1 MISSATKAPGSKKH
15 SAKSSWKSGKLEER
29 ELSMATLSYR
39 DAVGRALHDSMR
51 DEPRLLIIGQNL
63 TNHALK
69 ALVETYGAE
78 RVRDCSISESA
89 MVGMAVGAAMKGMKV
104 VVMIAYADIASVCH
118 MAIVQSAAKLHYLT
132 NGRLR
137 CPVIIRLPIA
147 RFRGHGPEG
156 NEVGVSWF
164 YNVPDLNIA
173 MPGSAGEA
181 YWNFR
186 EALARP
192 TPTLFFE
199 DRSLHT
205 RSGEVAENNFS
216 GKARITRSGDKL
228 SIIAAGRAAA
238 LAEDAA
244 DELAKVGHAGSIEVV
259 SLGFIKPLDKETIL
273 RSAANT
279 GRVLIIQDEPIRS
292 GYAPYVRCV
301 LDELPAGKLAAAPR
315 IIAGA
320 DQFLP
325 FWDERPFL
333 PSVESVMAA
342 AREVLKGA

>member
-1 MISSATKAPGSKKH
+1 MF
-15 SAKSSWKSGKLEER
+15 
-29 ELSMATLSYR
+29 TLNYR
-39 DAVGRALHDSMR
+39 DAVGKALQDSMR
-51 DEPRLLIIGQNL
+51 EEPRLMIIGQNL
-63 TNHALK
+63 TGHALK
-69 ALVETYGAE
+69 ALAETYGPE

-132 NGRLR
+132 NGRLN

-156 NEVGVSWF
+156 NEVGASWF

-173 MPGSAGEA
+173 MPGSSSEA

-186 EALARP
+186 EGLQRT

-199 DRSLHT
+199 DRSIHA
-205 RSGEVAENNFS
+205 RSGELAESNPA
-216 GKARITRSGDKL
+216 GKARITRSGDRL
-228 SIIAAGRAAA
+228 TIIAAGRAAA

-244 DELAKVGHAGSIEVV
+244 DELATQGNRGAVEVV
-259 SLGFIKPLDKETIL
+259 SLGFIKPLDTETVL
-273 RSAANT
+273 KAASKT
-279 GRVLIIQDEPIRS
+279 GRVMIVQDEPALS
-292 GYAPYVRCV
+292 GYAPHVRCV
-301 LDELPAGKLAAAPR
+301 LDKLPREKLALAPR
-315 IIAGA
+315 IVAGA

-333 PSVESVMAA
+333 PSVESVMEAA
-342 AREVLKGA
+342 KETLQKG

>member
-1 MISSATKAPGSKKH
+1 
-15 SAKSSWKSGKLEER
+15 
-29 ELSMATLSYR
+29 MAALSYR
-39 DAVGRALHDSMR
+39 DAVGKALQDSMR
-51 DEPRLLIIGQNL
+51 DEPRLFLIGQNL
-63 TNHALK
+63 AGHALRQL
-69 ALVETYGAE
+69 AETYGEA
-78 RVRDCSISESA
+78 RVRDTSISESA
-89 MVGMAVGAAMKGMKV
+89 MVGMAVGAAMKGMKA

-156 NEVGVSWF
+156 NEVGASWF
-164 YNVPDLNIA
+164 YNVPDLNLV
-173 MPGSAGEA
+173 MPGSPSEA

-186 EALARP
+186 EALNRP

-205 RSGEVAENNFS
+205 RTGEVAPENP
-216 GKARITRSGDKL
+216 GGRAHVTRSGRRL
-228 SIIAAGRAAA
+228 TIVGAGRAAA

-244 DELAKVGHAGSIEVV
+244 DALAKQGHGDAIEVV
-259 SLGFIKPLDKETIL
+259 SLGFIKPLDKATVLE
-273 RSAANT
+273 SAGKT
-279 GRVLIIQDEPIRS
+279 GRVLIVQDEPVWS
-292 GYAPYVRCV
+292 GYAPLVRCL
-301 LDELPAGKLAAAPR
+301 LDELPAAKLARPPR
-315 IIAGA
+315 ILAGA

-333 PSVESVMAA
+333 PSIESVVDAA
-342 AREVLKGA
+342 QQLIG

>member
-1 MISSATKAPGSKKH
+1 MTMSTIT
-15 SAKSSWKSGKLEER
+15 
-29 ELSMATLSYR
+29 YR
-39 DAVGRALHDSMR
+39 DAVGKALQDSMR
-51 DEPRLLIIGQNL
+51 DEPRLILIGQNIAA
-63 TNHALK
+63 HALK
-69 ALVETYGAE
+69 QLAATYGAE

-132 NGRLR
+132 HGRLS
-137 CPVIIRLPIA
+137 CPVIVRLPIA

-164 YNVPDLNIA
+164 YNVPDLNIT
-173 MPGSAGEA
+173 MPGSANEA

-186 EALARP
+186 EALQRP

-199 DRSLHT
+199 DRSIHA
-205 RSGEVAENNFS
+205 RAGEVAPSNH
-216 GKARITRSGDKL
+216 GGRAQITRVGERL
-228 SIIAAGRAAA
+228 TIIAAGRTAA

-244 DELAKVGHAGSIEVV
+244 DELAKQGGRGAVEVL
-259 SLGFIKPLDKETIL
+259 SLGFIKPLDRETIL
-273 RSAANT
+273 KAARKT
-279 GRVLIIQDEPIRS
+279 GKVLIVQDEPAWS
-292 GYAPYVRCV
+292 GYAPYLRCL
-301 LDELPAGKLAAAPR
+301 LDELPAGTLALPPR
-315 IIAGA
+315 IVCGA

-333 PSVESVMAA
+333 PSLESVIVTAKELM
-342 AREVLKGA
+342 R

>member
-1 MISSATKAPGSKKH
+1 VSIT
-15 SAKSSWKSGKLEER
+15 
-29 ELSMATLSYR
+29 TYR
-39 DAVGRALHDSMR
+39 DAVGKALQDSLR
-51 DEPRLLIIGQNL
+51 DEPRLMIIGQNL
-63 TNHALK
+63 TGHALK
-69 ALVETYGAE
+69 PLAETYGAD

-132 NGRLR
+132 NGRLN

-156 NEVGVSWF
+156 NEVGASWF
-164 YNVPDLNIA
+164 YNVPDLNIV
-173 MPGSAGEA
+173 MPGSPSEA

-186 EALARP
+186 EALQRP

-199 DRSLHT
+199 DRSIHT
-205 RSGEVAENNFS
+205 RSGELMDSNPG
-216 GKARITRSGDKL
+216 GKAQITRWGDRL
-228 SIIAAGRAAA
+228 TIIAAGRTAA

-244 DELAKVGHAGSIEVV
+244 DELAKQGHAGAVEVV
-259 SLGFIKPLDKETIL
+259 SLGFIKPLDKETVL
-273 RSAANT
+273 KAVSKT
-279 GRVLIIQDEPIRS
+279 GRVLIVQDEPILS
-292 GYAPYVRCV
+292 GYAPYVRCM
-301 LDELPAGKLAAAPR
+301 LDELPEGNLVCAPR

-325 FWDERPFL
+325 FYDERPFL
-333 PSVESVMAA
+333 PSLKSVSEAA
-342 AREVLKGA
+342 KEVLKKG

>member
-1 MISSATKAPGSKKH
+1 M
-15 SAKSSWKSGKLEER
+15 L
-29 ELSMATLSYR
+29 TLTYR

-63 TNHALK
+63 THHALK
-69 ALVETYGAE
+69 ALVETYGAD
-78 RVRDCSISESA
+78 RIRDCSISESA

-132 NGRLR
+132 NGRLS
-137 CPVIIRLPIA
+137 CPVIVRLPIA

-164 YNVPDLNIA
+164 YNVPELNIA
-173 MPGSAGEA
+173 MPGSPNEA

-186 EALARP
+186 EALRRP

-199 DRSLHT
+199 DRSIHP
-205 RSGEVAENNFS
+205 RIGEVADSNP
-216 GKARITRSGDKL
+216 GGRARVSRPGERLTVV
-228 SIIAAGRAAA
+228 AAGRAAA

-244 DELAKVGHAGSIEVV
+244 DGLAKDGMANAVEVI

-273 RSAANT
+273 RSAAKT
-279 GRVLIIQDEPIRS
+279 RRALIVQDEPGLS
-292 GYAPYVRCV
+292 GYALHVRCV
-301 LDELPAGKLAAAPR
+301 LDDLPAGTLSAAPR
-315 IIAGA
+315 ILAGA

-333 PSVESVMAA
+333 PSLESVISAA
-342 AREVLKGA
+342 KEMISTA

>member
-1 MISSATKAPGSKKH
+1 
-15 SAKSSWKSGKLEER
+15 
-29 ELSMATLSYR
+29 MATLSYR
-39 DAVGRALHDSMR
+39 DAVGKALQDSMR
-51 DEPRLLIIGQNL
+51 DEPRLFLIGQNL
-63 TNHALK
+63 AGHALRQL
-69 ALVETYGAE
+69 AETYGEA
-78 RVRDCSISESA
+78 RVRDTSISESA
-89 MVGMAVGAAMKGMKV
+89 MVGMAVGAAMKGMKA

-156 NEVGVSWF
+156 NEVAASWF
-164 YNVPDLNIA
+164 YNVPDLNLV
-173 MPGSAGEA
+173 MPASPSEA

-186 EALARP
+186 EALNRP

-205 RSGEVAENNFS
+205 RTGEVAPENP
-216 GKARITRSGDKL
+216 GGRAHVTRSGRRL
-228 SIIAAGRAAA
+228 TIVGAGRAAA

-244 DELAKVGHAGSIEVV
+244 DALARQGHGDAIEVV
-259 SLGFIKPLDKETIL
+259 SLGFIKPLDKATVLE
-273 RSAANT
+273 SAGKT
-279 GRVLIIQDEPIRS
+279 GRVLIVQDEPVWS
-292 GYAPYVRCV
+292 GYAPLVRCL
-301 LDELPAGKLAAAPR
+301 LDELPAAKLARPPR
-315 IIAGA
+315 ILAGA

-333 PSVESVMAA
+333 PSIESVVDAA
-342 AREVLKGA
+342 QQLIG